1 MGAEVQSSSHL
12 GEIDNCTDIH
22 HFIFREGKSNSHLR
36 GDCQKIGDLILN
48 ATVIMEQVSKFV
60 LQIVFFIV
68 IKVLNGVH
76 PHAHTHICTHIH
88 ACACM
93 HTIHILHIYTPN
105 TSTHM
110 HRYMH
115 IQLQDG
121 AVEPLNTFYL

>member
-1 MGAEVQSSSHL
+1 MLKGAEVQSSSHL
-12 GEIDNCTDIH
+12 GEITTDIH

-76 PHAHTHICTHIH
+76 PQAHTHT
-88 ACACM
+88 
-93 HTIHILHIYTPN
+93 
-105 TSTHM
+105 
-110 HRYMH
+110 
-115 IQLQDG
+115 
-121 AVEPLNTFYL
+121 